1 MVISSRQN
9 HRIKHINRL
18 RQQQVDQ
25 FIVEGAKEISQALSR
40 FEVEEFYY
48 CPSLFS
54 DEAKKIIDS
63 YPDVP
68 CYEVT
73 PYVYQRLAVR
83 DNREGLVAIFAC
95 RQFPLSELKF
105 STDSPLL
112 VICQQLQKP
121 GNLGAIIRTT
131 LAVAADAL
139 IVIDQKM
146 SIYNA
151 NVIRASL
158 GYLFRVPLAVANSV
172 EVFEFLEQQ
181 QITPVV
187 VDANPTG
194 VIYSEYNFCSA
205 TAVIFGSEAEGLSN
219 FWRQKKFRSIYIPM
233 SQPVDALNVAV
244 CAGIILYEARRQ
256 ILGKKLDG

>member
-18 RQQQVDQ
+18 RDQQVDQ
-25 FIVEGAKEISQALSR
+25 FVVEGAKEINQALQR
-40 FEVEEFYY
+40 FEVEEFYC
-48 CPSLFS
+48 CPPLFS
-54 DEAKKIIDS
+54 EESKKIIDS
-63 YPDVP
+63 YRNVP
-68 CYEVT
+68 RYEVT
-73 PYVYQRLAVR
+73 SYVYQRLAVR
-83 DNREGLVAIFAC
+83 GNREGLVAIFSC

-105 STDSPLL
+105 TTVTPLL
-112 VICQQLQKP
+112 VVCQELQKP

-139 IVIDQKM
+139 IVVDQKM

-158 GYLFRVPLAVANSV
+158 GYLFRVPLAIADSV
-172 EVFEFLEQQ
+172 EVVEFLEQQ

-187 VDANPTG
+187 ADGNPSG

-205 TAVIFGSEAEGLSN
+205 TAVVFGSEADGLSK
-219 FWRQKKFRSIYIPM
+219 FWRQKKFTSLYIPM
-233 SQPVDALNVAV
+233 SPPVDALNVAV

-256 ILGKKLDG
+256 RS

>member
-9 HRIKHINRL
+9 PRIKHINRL
-18 RQQQVDQ
+18 RDQQIDQ
-25 FIVEGAKEISQALSR
+25 FVVEGAKEISQALQR
-40 FEVEEFYY
+40 FEVEEFYC
-48 CPSLFS
+48 CPPLFS

-63 YPDVP
+63 YQYVP

-83 DNREGLVAIFAC
+83 GNREGLVAIFSC

-105 STDSPLL
+105 STDNPLL

-158 GYLFRVPLAVANSV
+158 GYLFKIPLAIANSV

-181 QITPVV
+181 RITPVI
-187 VDANPTG
+187 VDGNPAG
-194 VIYSEYNFCSA
+194 IVYSEYNFCSA
-205 TAVIFGSEAEGLSN
+205 TAVIFGSEADGLSK
-219 FWRQKKFRSIYIPM
+219 FWRQKNLNSIYIPM
-233 SQPVDALNVAV
+233 SPPVDALNVAV

-256 ILGKKLDG
+256 IISNKK